1 MIPVGIKTPG
11 LGPKDWIPPGV
22 KVAELINAHLGR
34 ILNVYS
40 TNIMHAESSRDIYVI
55 TARTQHGTFQF
66 SASWI
71 QEQKSYGIVVHFLQT
86 NSIYNAK
93 TWTEITEAITLC
105 LYEQRQLSKAQII

>member
-1 MIPVGIKTPG
+1 MIPVGIETPG

-22 KVAELINAHLGR
+22 KTAELINVHLGR

-40 TNIMHAESSRDIYVI
+40 THITHGANDKDIYVI
-55 TARTQHGTFQF
+55 TARTQRGTFHF

-71 QEQKSYGIVVHFLQT
+71 QEQKSYGIVVSFLQT

-93 TWTEITEAITLC
+93 TWTEITEAISLC
-105 LYEQRQLSKAQII
+105 LFEQRRLPKAQPL